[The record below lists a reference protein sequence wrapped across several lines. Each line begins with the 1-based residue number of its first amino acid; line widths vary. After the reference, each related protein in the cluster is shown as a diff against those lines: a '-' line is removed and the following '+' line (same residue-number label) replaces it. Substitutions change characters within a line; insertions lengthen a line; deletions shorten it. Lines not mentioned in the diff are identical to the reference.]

1 MDKKKKKQEK
11 KESKDILNVLI
22 PDQLK
27 KANENSGWCGTIP
40 VKPKVRKLGKR
51 D

>member
-1 MDKKKKKQEK
+1 MEKKNKKQAK
-11 KESKDILNVLI
+11 KESKNILNILI

-27 KANENSGWCGTIP
+27 KVNENSVWCGTIP
-40 VKPKVRKLGKR
+40 VKPKHLKVEKN